1 MVMLRS
7 VRSVVL
13 SAAMAAGLAVAGA
26 AGAATFTNGS
36 FENSDPA
43 ANPGGGFVT
52 LGAGSTAIDG
62 WTVGPNTIDY
72 IGGYWQPEDGNRSID
87 LSGNQAG
94 GISQTFDTIF
104 GQSYLVSFFL
114 AGNPDGGTGA
124 KLAVTSATGGPLQTD
139 TFIVGAGNTRANMGW
154 QAYSYRFKATGTSTT
169 LSFSSATQ
177 TPYGPALDNVSV
189 SAAPE
194 PAQWALMLM
203 GFGGL
208 GAVMRAKRRTAVAA

>member
-1 MVMLRS
+1 ML
-7 VRSVVL
+7 L
-13 SAAMAAGLAVAGA
+13 SAVAAAALAGAGA

-36 FENSDPA
+36 FESSDPG

-62 WTVGPNTIDY
+62 WVVGPNTIDY
-72 IGGYWQPEDGNRSID
+72 IGGYWQPEDGSRSID

-94 GISQTFDTIF
+94 GISQTFDTIL

-114 AGNPDGGTGA
+114 AGNPDGGAGA
-124 KLAVTSATGGPLQTD
+124 KLAVTSATGGPSQTD
-139 TFIVGAGNTRANMGW
+139 TFVVGAGNTRANMGW
-154 QAYSYRFKATGTSTT
+154 QAYTYRFKATGASTT
-169 LSFSSATQ
+169 LSFSSATP

-189 SAAPE
+189 GAVPE

-208 GAVMRAKRRTAVAA
+208 GAAMRRRRATATA